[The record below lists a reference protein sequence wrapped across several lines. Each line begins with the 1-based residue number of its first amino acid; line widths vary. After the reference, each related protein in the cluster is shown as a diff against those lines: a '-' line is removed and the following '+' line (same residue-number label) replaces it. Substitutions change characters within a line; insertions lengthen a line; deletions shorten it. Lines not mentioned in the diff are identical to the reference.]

1 MKLFLLSLLSALFL
15 PQVSAFVP
23 AQQLSGRK
31 QDATSVYAGI
41 FDQFSK
47 ASSPKVTVPDDFVIP
62 DPKPLSVPE
71 GSDIGKLLG
80 ASAALAT
87 RLGTGAFVLGWQIED
102 IFYKGDDYSLKLG
115 PISLRDSSS
124 ILADAP
130 RPERPLVLYAY
141 DASPYCK
148 IVRETLNLLD
158 LTFEYRPCPGAR
170 QGKFSQEMLAKTGR
184 QTLPFLIDPN
194 TGVEMFESQ
203 EIINYLVETYGPPAD
218 SFDRKALW
226 PITTEGF
233 ASSTA
238 TTAAILLGMPGAQR
252 QPNARPDNE
261 GMKSLEVWAY
271 ECSPFC
277 RPVFEKLCGLCLPH
291 RVVSCSRG
299 SANRDK
305 LFAKTGR
312 FQVPYLIDPN
322 TGVEMYESDKIV
334 DYLEKVYTV

>member
-1 MKLFLLSLLSALFL
+1 MKLFLLLSTLFL
-15 PQVSAFVP
+15 AQISAFVP
-23 AQQLSGRK
+23 SQQLSVRV
-31 QDATSVYAGI
+31 QDAIVVQAGI
-41 FDQFSK
+41 FDQFTK
-47 ASSPKVTVPDDFVIP
+47 ASNPKVTVPDDFVIP
-62 DPKPLSVPE
+62 EPRPLSVPE

-102 IFYKGDDYSLKLG
+102 LFYKGEDYSLKLG

-124 ILADAP
+124 ILAEAP
-130 RPERPLVLYAY
+130 RPEQPLVLYAY

-194 TGVEMFESQ
+194 TSAEMFESQ
-203 EIINYLVETYGPPAD
+203 EIIIYLVETYGPPAD

-238 TTAAILLGMPGAQR
+238 TTSAILLGMPGAQR

-261 GMKSLEVWAY
+261 DMQSLEVWAY

-299 SANRDK
+299 SANRDT

-322 TGVEMYESDKIV
+322 TGVEMYESDAIV